1 MAYFGVTPSNVFGQ
15 GAKDSFDGDASTT
28 AFTLSR
34 AVLLATDIDVFVGN
48 VRQEPNVAYTVSGVT
63 LTFTGTPASGTGNIY
78 AVHKATSHGTL
89 VPPAGTAGAF
99 TTVTATGNI
108 TTSGTVEPA
117 GDTAAGDNAAI
128 GFTAAEGLILTG
140 QGSTNDVTIKNDADA
155 DVIEI
160 PTGTTNVTIA
170 GTLGTGGLITS
181 GAGITGAG
189 LLTTGGN
196 IVIPDAGNIGSASDT
211 DAIAISS
218 GGVVTFSQTPIGD
231 FNSHYWVGTKAA
243 NQTLARVTLTT
254 ITGMTDN
261 EKDSHTAFDGTT
273 FTVPSGGAGLYY
285 IFGTIYYDW
294 GAVGNDGE
302 DNQTLIVHT
311 PSGGSAATI
320 ATGRHN
326 TGATR
331 PLHDVTQT
339 AVVVFQLG
347 VGDTVIMRA
356 YGADNN
362 GGGGG
367 IALADQ
373 TNFGG
378 FKIAGV

>member
-1 MAYFGVTPSNVFGQ
+1 MAL
-15 GAKDSFDGDASTT
+15 STI
-28 AFTLSR
+28 AAPLK
-34 AVLLATDIDVFVGN
+34 I
-48 VRQEPNVAYTVSGVT
+48 
-63 LTFTGTPASGTGNIY
+63 
-78 AVHKATSHGTL
+78 
-89 VPPAGTAGAF
+89 TAG
-99 TTVTATGNI
+99 
-108 TTSGTVEPA
+108 
-117 GDTAAGDNAAI
+117 GDTAAGDDAAI
-128 GFTAAEGLILTG
+128 GVTAAEGLILTG

-160 PTGTTNVTIA
+160 PTGTTNVTVA

-196 IVIPDAGNIGSASDT
+196 IIIPDAGNIGSASDT
-211 DAIAISS
+211 DAMAISS

-320 ATGRHN
+320 ATGRYN
-326 TGATR
+326 TGATTNNQ
-331 PLHDVTQT
+331 DMTQT
-339 AVVVFQLG
+339 AHVIFQLG
-347 VGDTVIMRA
+347 VGDTVIMRG

>member
-1 MAYFGVTPSNVFGQ
+1 MAYIGNTASTRYVANRAASVYSGDGSTVAFTLEEAVGSDEDILVSVDGVIQEPSVAYVVSSGTTLTFDDPPSSNAGNNIFVYYLSLAKGSIVHPSNVGL
-15 GAKDSFDGDASTT
+15 T
-28 AFTLSR
+28 AT
-34 AVLLATDIDVFVGN
+34 
-48 VRQEPNVAYTVSGVT
+48 
-63 LTFTGTPASGTGNIY
+63 TGTFSG
-78 AVHKATSHGTL
+78 
-89 VPPAGTAGAF
+89 
-99 TTVTATGNI
+99 
-108 TTSGTVEPA
+108 
-117 GDTAAGDNAAI
+117 AI
-128 GFTAAEGLILTG
+128 
-140 QGSTNDVTIKNDADA
+140 
-155 DVIEI
+155 
-160 PTGTTNVTIA
+160 
-170 GTLGTGGLITS
+170 TGG
-181 GAGITGAG
+181 GV
-189 LLTTGGN
+189 LTTGGN
-196 IVIPDAGNIGSASDT
+196 VVIPNAGNIGSVGDT
-211 DAIAISS
+211 DAMAISS

-243 NQTLARVTLTT
+243 NQTIARVTLTT

-302 DNQTLIVHT
+302 DQQTLIVHT

-320 ATGRHN
+320 ATGRFN
-326 TGATR
+326 TGTTQNNY
-331 PLHDVTQT
+331 DMTQT
-339 AVVVFQLG
+339 AHVIFQLG
-347 VGDTVIMRA
+347 VGDTVIMRG

-367 IALADQ
+367 VALADQ

>member
-1 MAYFGVTPSNVFGQ
+1 MALSTI
-15 GAKDSFDGDASTT
+15 DAP
-28 AFTLSR
+28 LK
-34 AVLLATDIDVFVGN
+34 I
-48 VRQEPNVAYTVSGVT
+48 
-63 LTFTGTPASGTGNIY
+63 
-78 AVHKATSHGTL
+78 
-89 VPPAGTAGAF
+89 TAGGDTAVGDDAAIG
-99 TTVTATGNI
+99 VTAT
-108 TTSGTVEPA
+108 
-117 GDTAAGDNAAI
+117 
-128 GFTAAEGLILTG
+128 EGLILTG

-285 IFGTIYYDW
+285 IFGTIYFDW

-302 DNQTLIVHT
+302 LQHTLIEHT
-311 PSGGSAATI
+311 PSGGSSAIIAQGIFGVGDPARTI
-320 ATGRHN
+320 NDMT
-326 TGATR
+326 
-331 PLHDVTQT
+331 VT
-339 AVVVFQLG
+339 AHVIFQLG

-356 YGADNN
+356 FGADNN

-367 IALADQ
+367 VALADQ